1 MPAIAT
7 TNAIRSA
14 VNKYAGELNRSTS
27 NAIAELTLALTNNSV
42 EGAEVANDR
51 LVEQMATYSSIIDEL
66 ETIAEEIRGKRN
78 RLERAI
84 DAIRGMST
92 LPAAVE

>member
-14 VNKYAGELNRSTS
+14 VNKYVGELNRATS
-27 NAIAELTLALTNNSV
+27 NAIAELTMAQTNGNTD
-42 EGAEVANDR
+42 GAEIANER
-51 LVEQMATYSSIIDEL
+51 LRDHMSTYSLIIDEL
-66 ETIAEEIRGKRN
+66 ENIAEEIRGKRN

-84 DAIRGMST
+84 DAIRGLST